1 MAADEITERFS
12 DIQDELI
19 ADVTKAEAK
28 CDVLTARVAE
38 LEQEA
43 RIWSHGVTLPTR
55 DDCWRQFRNKREMK
69 LRLQLPNGP
78 NRTIHFCDNI
88 LVIRFVG
95 IQPGL
100 GNGSNHYI
108 FDTPWSHYE
117 DGTRQKQIWLR
128 THELHLLR
136 QVHDFYRVLQF
147 EGFSGEFGDELD
159 MQVRYGSHGWKWA
172 LGEIEYE

>member
-12 DIQDELI
+12 DIQNELI

-38 LEQEA
+38 LEQEV
-43 RIWSHGVTLPTR
+43 RLWSYGVTLPTR
-55 DDCWRQFRNKREMK
+55 ADCWRQFRNEREMQ
-69 LRLQLPNGP
+69 LRLQLPTGP
-78 NRTIHFCDNI
+78 NEEIHFCDNI

-100 GNGSNHYI
+100 GNGSNYYI

-147 EGFSGEFGDELD
+147 EGGSGEFGDA
-159 MQVRYGSHGWKWA
+159 MQGYGSHGWKWA
-172 LGEIEYE
+172 LSEIEYE